1 VPLLQRLIEDV
12 NSSRACSE
20 HQWWSAQDSNMH
32 WLRLARFAVVPAI
45 LLCIL
50 NPGTLSSAPQ
60 QRSAA
65 FGQLAEKAKR
75 ASEESRLDEAAAL
88 YAQALTLRP
97 QWKEG
102 WWALGTLEYD
112 RDHYAKAALDF
123 KRLIALE
130 PANGTAHAMLGLCQF
145 ELSQDEPALK
155 NLLKAEQLGVI
166 KNEELRHVALYHM
179 GVLEL
184 RTRKF
189 GDAKETL
196 DQLAKLGVRS
206 KELTTALGLAALL
219 ITPKDAPPE
228 GTPGARVIDRTGEA
242 EALLA
247 AKNYEQAKQA
257 YVQLAAEYP
266 AYPNLHFA
274 FGRLLL
280 ETNETDAA
288 VEQFQLELKRDPQN
302 VSSLLE
308 IAAVRYQ
315 VDSQEALP
323 YAEKALKLAPR
334 LPFTHYLVG
343 LLRLDTGNPAGAI
356 PELEIAQKAF
366 PSESRIYFAMG
377 NAYAR
382 TGHKAEAA
390 KARAEFTRLHAKERE
405 RAATLYSDRP
415 PGLAEGQLQILG
427 KGNPQP

>member
-1 VPLLQRLIEDV
+1 MSAEQRK
-12 NSSRACSE
+12 NSTFS
-20 HQWWSAQDSNMH
+20 
-32 WLRLARFAVVPAI
+32 
-45 LLCIL
+45 
-50 NPGTLSSAPQ
+50 
-60 QRSAA
+60 
-65 FGQLAEKAKR
+65 QLAESAKK
-75 ASEESRLDEAAAL
+75 ASEENRLDEAVAL
-88 YAQALTLRP
+88 FKRALALRP
-97 QWKEG
+97 RWKDG
-102 WWALGTLEYD
+102 WWSLATIEYD
-112 RDHYAKAALDF
+112 QDHYAKAAQDF
-123 KRLIALE
+123 EKLIALD

-145 ELSQDEPALK
+145 ELNKDDFALK

-166 KNEELRHVALYHM
+166 KDQQLRHVALYHM

-184 RTRKF
+184 RVRKF

-196 DQLAKLGVRS
+196 DQVVKLGVRS
-206 KELTTALGLAALL
+206 KELINALGLAVLL

-228 GTPGARVIDRTGEA
+228 GTPGATVVERAGQA
-242 EALLA
+242 EAFLA
-247 AKNYEQAKQA
+247 AKNYDQARQV
-257 YVQLAAEYP
+257 YVQMTAEYP
-266 AYPNLHFA
+266 DYPNLHFA

-288 VEQFQLELKRDPQN
+288 VEQFQRELKRDPQN

-315 VDSQEALP
+315 VDSQDALP
-323 YAEKALKLAPR
+323 YAEKALKLAPQ

-356 PELEIAQKAF
+356 PELEIARKSF
-366 PSESRIYFAMG
+366 PNESRIFFSLG

-390 KARAEFTRLHAKERE
+390 KVRAEFTRLRAKERE

-415 PGLAEGQLQILG
+415 LGLAEGQLRVLG
-427 KGNPQP
+427 EGNPRP

>member
-1 VPLLQRLIEDV
+1 
-12 NSSRACSE
+12 
-20 HQWWSAQDSNMH
+20 M
-32 WLRLARFAVVPAI
+32 RFASLAI
-45 LLCIL
+45 LTWIL
-50 NPGTLSSAPQ
+50 NPGTLWSSPQ
-60 QRSAA
+60 QKSPAA
-65 FGQLAEKAKR
+65 DQLAEKAKR
-75 ASEESRLDEAAAL
+75 ASEENRLDDAVAL
-88 YAQALTLRP
+88 YRKALALRP
-97 QWKEG
+97 RWKDG
-102 WWALGTLEYD
+102 WWSLATIEYD
-112 RDHYAKAALDF
+112 QDHYAQSARDF
-123 KRLIALE
+123 QKLIALD

-145 ELSQDEPALK
+145 ESSQDAPALS
-155 NLLKAEQLGVI
+155 NLLKAEQLGII
-166 KNEELRHVALYHM
+166 KDAQLRHVALYHM
-179 GVLEL
+179 GLLEL
-184 RTRKF
+184 RMRKF

-196 DQLAKLGVRS
+196 DQLVKLGVRS
-206 KELTTALGLAALL
+206 KELITALGLAVLL
-219 ITPKDAPPE
+219 ITPKDAPSE
-228 GTPGARVIDRTGEA
+228 NTPGAAVVERAGQA

-247 AKNYEQAKQA
+247 SKDYDQAKQT
-257 YVQLAAEYP
+257 YFQLMAEYP

-288 VEQFQLELKRDPQN
+288 VEQFQSELKRDPQN

-356 PELEIAQKAF
+356 SELEIAEKSF
-366 PSESRIYFAMG
+366 PNESRIYFSLG
-377 NAYAR
+377 TAYAR

>member
-1 VPLLQRLIEDV
+1 MNNV
-12 NSSRACSE
+12 
-20 HQWWSAQDSNMH
+20 SAPKAS
-32 WLRLARFAVVPAI
+32 L
-45 LLCIL
+45 
-50 NPGTLSSAPQ
+50 TLSF
-60 QRSAA
+60 R
-65 FGQLAEKAKR
+65 GAKR
-75 ASEESRLDEAAAL
+75 RRICLALLWLQLLLSGSASGQTKPASSGFASLSQRAAEARDASRLDEAAAL
-88 YAQALTLRP
+88 YAKALALRP
-97 QWKEG
+97 RWTEG
-102 WWALGTLEYD
+102 WWSLGTIEYD
-112 RDHYAKAALDF
+112 RDHYAKAAQNFEKLIVLD
-123 KRLIALE
+123 

-145 ELSQDEPALK
+145 ELGKDDFALK
-155 NLLKAEQLGVI
+155 NLLAAEQLGVV
-166 KNEELRHVALYHM
+166 KDEQLRHVALFHM
-179 GVLEL
+179 GLLEL

-196 DQLAKLGVRS
+196 DQLVKLGVRS
-206 KELTTALGLAALL
+206 NELVTALGLAVLL
-219 ITPKDAPPE
+219 INPKDAPPE
-228 GTPGARVIDRTGEA
+228 GTPGATVVERAGQA
-242 EALLA
+242 EALLE
-247 AKNYEQAKQA
+247 AKDYDQAQQA
-257 YVQLAAEYP
+257 YVRLTSEYP
-266 AYPNLHFA
+266 DYPNLHFA
-274 FGRLLL
+274 YGRLLL

-356 PELEIAQKAF
+356 PELEIAQKSF
-366 PSESRIYFAMG
+366 PNESRIYFSLG